1 MVLDDIKDPG
11 NLGTIIRIADWFGI
25 SSIICSTETVD
36 AFNPK
41 VVQATM
47 GSISRIKL
55 HYTNLTEFLK
65 TQTSSIKMPIY
76 GALLDGLS
84 IYSEKLSPEGLI
96 VIGNESKGISVG
108 VQKFV
113 TNNIR
118 IPSFSHFKN
127 NIGEAESLNAAIA
140 TSIICSEFR
149 RRGF

>member
-1 MVLDDIKDPG
+1 MK
-11 NLGTIIRIADWFGI
+11 
-25 SSIICSTETVD
+25 
-36 AFNPK
+36 
-41 VVQATM
+41 
-47 GSISRIKL
+47 
-55 HYTNLTEFLK
+55 EFLK